1 MTLFSLRDDKKYC
14 LRPLLI
20 YIGVTIF
27 CVIFG
32 LIYEYFSHNVLS
44 YSMLYGFMW
53 PLFGGVVFYAVWTGI
68 YFLFKIKYTPSIWTS
83 YAYNAGLAT
92 LTVGCYFH
100 GIVEI
105 SGRTSESHDVYYTII
120 GVILLSAAAIF
131 LIISIFIK
139 IRERLNNK

>member
-1 MTLFSLRDDKKYC
+1 
-14 LRPLLI
+14 
-20 YIGVTIF
+20 
-27 CVIFG
+27 
-32 LIYEYFSHNVLS
+32 
-44 YSMLYGFMW
+44 MLYGFMW

-83 YAYNAGLAT
+83 YAYNSGLAT

-105 SGRTSESHDVYYTII
+105 SGRTSESHDVYYTVI
-120 GVILLSAAAIF
+120 GVILLSVAAIF